1 MTHNFPK
8 VRFDERSAYPKHG
21 HPDGEEIFVLEGSWL
36 DENGI
41 HPKLR
46 GMNAVEAYVMMC
58 CVSFNTSADGPDVSL
73 HSTTTRGLTC

>member
-1 MTHNFPK
+1 MKSTSLASEWYCSMTHYFPK

-41 HPKLR
+41 HPKVR
-46 GMNAVEAYVMMC
+46 GIM
-58 CVSFNTSADGPDVSL
+58 L
-73 HSTTTRGLTC
+73 LKLT